1 MAEEVVTVID
11 VMALY
16 YRLRMDAVKNLN
28 PTFFSDLHKYHRILD
43 YLMQLHAQ
51 RSVQIKEFFD
61 AGVKQGYFC
70 ADANIMLMCDIEQVV
85 MQYVMEAK
93 LYQKY
98 GVRHVFHNV
107 LLLFIRSICTEKGI
121 ALLETKIN
129 FFK

>member
-1 MAEEVVTVID
+1 
-11 VMALY
+11 
-16 YRLRMDAVKNLN
+16 
-28 PTFFSDLHKYHRILD
+28 
-43 YLMQLHAQ
+43 
-51 RSVQIKEFFD
+51 
-61 AGVKQGYFC
+61 VKQGYFC

-85 MQYVMEAK
+85 MRYVMEAK